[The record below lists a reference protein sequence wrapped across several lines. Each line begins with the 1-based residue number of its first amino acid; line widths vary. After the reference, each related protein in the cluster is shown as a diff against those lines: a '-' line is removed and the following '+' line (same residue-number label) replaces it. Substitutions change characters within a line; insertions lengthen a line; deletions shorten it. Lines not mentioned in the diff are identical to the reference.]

1 MQRHV
6 RTSTCSNARDSC
18 VLCCVS
24 GATMSST
31 IKHPRCLRARIWNA
45 RYALALILAA
55 LGAVYVQLDAEA
67 RAHIALNWWSSA
79 GVFLATLVLIPRFS
93 PLFIKA
99 GLYGRDLNKPP
110 TKQEGADATQE
121 QPLVPEALGL
131 VAAAVYL
138 CGLCFFH
145 LFRGPEATPFYN
157 AALAS
162 VTFMILLGFADDVL
176 DLRWRDKMILPSVAA
191 LPLLAAYTGSTTVIV
206 PQPVRQW
213 FGWLLTKVAS
223 FSYGKE
229 WAKLWKLPV
238 VVPRLVDLGWI
249 YKLYMLLLAVFCSN
263 AINIHA
269 GINGLEVGQAIVIG
283 CAVALHNAAH
293 LRGWFALP
301 VADPE
306 RLRANHLFSLDLIVP
321 FLATSA
327 ALFVHNW
334 YPSAVFVGDTYCYF
348 AGMCLAMA
356 AILGHYSE
364 TLLLF
369 FVPQVFN
376 FLYSLPQLL
385 GIIRCPRHR
394 LPRLNPKTRKLEG
407 VPSHMNLLNL
417 VLLLCGP
424 MTERQL
430 CLVLMILQA
439 LCCALAYGL
448 RMYVLRSVAWFA

>member
-1 MQRHV
+1 MRV
-6 RTSTCSNARDSC
+6 RAA
-18 VLCCVS
+18 
-24 GATMSST
+24 G
-31 IKHPRCLRARIWNA
+31 
-45 RYALALILAA
+45 ILAVA
-55 LGAVYVQLDAEA
+55 LERPKTLRMSVFGSEVGARLWGARVGLCLLMVVFGTVYLQLDGAA
-67 RAHIALNWWSSA
+67 RAHVLLNWLSSA
-79 GVFLATLVLIPRFS
+79 GAFLATLLLIPRFAPRFERS
-93 PLFIKA
+93 
-99 GLYGRDLNKPP
+99 GLCGRDLNKVQKK
-110 TKQEGADATQE
+110 TSAGAGSRE

-131 VAAAVYL
+131 VAATVYL
-138 CGLCFFH
+138 CALCLFH

-176 DLRWRDKMILPSVAA
+176 DLRWRDKMILPSIAT
-191 LPLLAAYTGSTTVIV
+191 LPLLAAYAGSTTVIV
-206 PQPVRQW
+206 PQPVRL
-213 FGWLLTKVAS
+213 WLSRMLDQIST
-223 FSYGKE
+223 
-229 WAKLWKLPV
+229 WAGADRIGLLKHMPRA
-238 VVPRLVDLGWI
+238 VPRLVDLGWF

-269 GINGLEVGQAIVIG
+269 GINGLEVGQALVIG

-293 LRGWFALP
+293 LRGWFPLP

-321 FLATSA
+321 FLGTSA

-369 FVPQVFN
+369 FIPQVFN

-385 GIIRCPRHR
+385 GIIKCPRHR

-417 VLLLCGP
+417 VLLIWGP

-430 CLVLMILQA
+430 CIVLMGLQA
-439 LCCALAYGL
+439 FFCALGYGL
-448 RMYVLRSVAWFA
+448 RMLVLRRVAWFA